1 MGSDNGLEHDY
12 VKAGFAL
19 SVNPMVWEYIQA
31 NDRIDGKVRHALERL
46 VRKMHVHPN
55 PNSKVGGMQER
66 GLLIYIGRS
75 LDFTQESTRR
85 IWQSDTVQAP
95 GGKSWE
101 VTPVALKIFRVMD
114 QGTRVCGLLYNLQ
127 EWRHWAVRAQ
137 LGECEVYCRWRAL

>member
-1 MGSDNGLEHDY
+1 MGSDDGLEHDY

-55 PNSKVGGMQER
+55 PNSKDRGMQER

-75 LDFTQESTRR
+75 LR
-85 IWQSDTVQAP
+85 I
-95 GGKSWE
+95 
-101 VTPVALKIFRVMD
+101 LHR
-114 QGTRVCGLLYNLQ
+114 N
-127 EWRHWAVRAQ
+127 Q
-137 LGECEVYCRWRAL
+137 LGEFGNLTRFRPQEARAGKSHLWH